1 VTGEQLSLTAA
12 EVEPAAPPAG
22 PGEAPSPPPVTPEQ
36 RRAISRREIDVLL
49 EAGAGTGKTRVLV
62 ERYCEAAEED
72 GIDAI
77 LAFTFT
83 ERAAGE
89 LRHRIR
95 EELRRRAAEAAAA
108 GQAERARLLAELSRE
123 SERAWISTIHGFCR
137 RLLATHP
144 VALGLDPRF
153 RVLDELE
160 AERVALRAFDEALE
174 RFLADSEPGRPRFVA
189 AMRVTTLRDLVITAH
204 DELRGQGREIALPQP
219 AAPDVEP
226 ALAKLAGAAR
236 AAVEE
241 TTGGAGGARN
251 LERLALAA
259 EIDPAVEIPSE
270 AQVAALELA
279 TTAKAFSGPA
289 CKAYKQAQRA
299 ARTALAERDA
309 VAAYRHLGELV
320 DLFAGRFAALKD
332 ERSALDFEDLQLE
345 ARRLLKERP
354 LVADTYRERLR
365 HLMVDEFQDTN
376 RLQLELIGL
385 LRGEHTAVFCVGD
398 EFQSIYGFRH
408 ADVEV
413 FRRERERI
421 ERLPDAEAQAMPLAG
436 NFRSHGE
443 VIASVNAIGEALFGE
458 GFTPLRVGTERAGA
472 NAGEPAVELLLTPA
486 GDAWKEKALG
496 IKAQGDYPSAPDRV
510 AEARFLAARLRR
522 LVDAGTPRGDI
533 VVLLRAYTHVGAF
546 EEQLERAGL
555 RPYVV
560 GGRGYW
566 SQQQVDDVRRIMAV
580 IANPLDDE
588 SLLGMLASP
597 ACAVLPDTLWLLRRA
612 AGGKHLWPVVERA
625 FGAGGEGSNGA
636 TEDGDDEERARW
648 LAAVPPEDAARLRE
662 LCALLRELRAEAPR
676 HPLDVLVERALVAT
690 GYDLAVLGM
699 DRGPRRYAN
708 VRKLMRMARAYE
720 STDGRDLRGFLD
732 FLAERAGAD
741 REGEAATEAEDHD
754 GVRVMTVHAAK
765 GLEFPVVAVADLGR
779 DLLTGGRPP
788 TAIVGDL
795 EDERDREQAEVA
807 APRVGIRLA
816 RFGTTA
822 IGVFGYDELR
832 DAAVRDEAAEA
843 CRLAYVAATRAQDV
857 LLLSG
862 RYSAHRV
869 AKAAE
874 EGLADSTPIS
884 ERLMCALEI
893 DAGTDTVIELP
904 PAQPRE
910 GLDARPTP
918 GRLAVVFNRP
928 EPEAFARLRP
938 AGASVAAPDRPTLE
952 PPPLGRPATPIEPAA
967 RHLSYSALALFG
979 RCGYRFFTERVVGLA
994 PRDSAPG
1001 QHGPDD
1007 ERPGADRYGFGN
1019 AVHGLLEWSARR
1031 GWREPDPELCREL
1044 LRREQ
1049 LSAGAEEVE
1058 RARGMVTAWL
1068 SSELCRELEAG
1079 AARVRPEMP
1088 FILPLGESVVRGT
1101 IDLLAEDGEAPLVVD
1116 YKTDSLGERSLDEL
1130 IDRYGVQRDV
1140 YALAVAGAAQRVRS
1154 AYVFLERADEPV
1166 VRVLDAHDLAA
1177 AHDQLERLVG
1187 AIRRGEFAVTPEP
1200 HAALCWDCPAR
1211 DRLCSHPPEL
1221 TGRRLPLPRRPAP
1234 NPRPPRLSG

>member
-1 VTGEQLSLTAA
+1 VTSEQLSLTAA
-12 EVEPAAPPAG
+12 EVETAPLPAG
-22 PGEAPSPPPVTPEQ
+22 AGELSPPPPLTPEQ
-36 RRAISRREIDVLL
+36 RRAISSRDIDVLL

-108 GQAERARLLAELSRE
+108 GDAERARVLAELSRE

-174 RFLADSEPGRPRFVA
+174 RFLADSEPGRARLVA
-189 AMRVTTLRDLVITAH
+189 AMRVATLRDLVITAH

-219 AAPDVEP
+219 AAPDVKP
-226 ALAKLAGAAR
+226 ALARLASAAR

-241 TTGGAGGARN
+241 TAGGPGGVRN
-251 LERLALAA
+251 LERIARAA

-270 AQVAALELA
+270 AEIAALELA
-279 TTAKAFSGPA
+279 STAKAFSGSA
-289 CKAYKQAQRA
+289 CEAYRQAQRG

-309 VAAYRHLGELV
+309 VEAYRHLGELV
-320 DLFAGRFAALKD
+320 DLFAARFAALKE

-345 ARRLLKERP
+345 ARRLLRERP
-354 LVADTYRERLR
+354 MVADTYRERLR

-385 LRGEHTAVFCVGD
+385 LRGERTAVFCVGD

-421 ERLPDAEAQAMPLAG
+421 EQLPDAEAQAMPLAG

-443 VIASVNAIGEALFGE
+443 VIAGVNAIGEALFRE
-458 GFTPLRVGTERAGA
+458 DFAPLRVGTERAWA

-486 GDAWKEKALG
+486 GDPWKDEALG
-496 IKAQGDYPSAPDRV
+496 IEMRGDYPSPPDRV

-566 SQQQVDDVRRIMAV
+566 SQQQVDDVRRMLAV

-588 SLLGMLASP
+588 SLLGMFASP
-597 ACAVLPDTLWLLRRA
+597 ACAVFPDTLWLLRRA
-612 AGGKHLWPVVERA
+612 AGSKHLWPVVERA
-625 FGAGGEGSNGA
+625 FGEPGDGTDGETEGGGEG
-636 TEDGDDEERARW
+636 EDERARW

-662 LCALLRELRAEAPR
+662 LCAQVRKLRAEAPL

-708 VRKLMRMARAYE
+708 VRKLMRMARTYE
-720 STDGRDLRGFLD
+720 SADGRDLRGFLD

-795 EDERDREQAEVA
+795 EDGRDREQAEVA

-832 DAAVRDEAAEA
+832 DAAARDEAAEA

-862 RYSAHRV
+862 RYSPTRL
-869 AKAAE
+869 AKAEQRE
-874 EGLADSTPIS
+874 EGVPDSTPIS
-884 ERLMCALEI
+884 ERLMRAFEI
-893 DAGTDTVIELP
+893 DEGTDTVIPLP

-910 GLDARPTP
+910 GLDAQPAS
-918 GRLAVVFNRP
+918 GRLAVAFNRP

-938 AGASVAAPDRPTLE
+938 AGASIAAPDRPTLE
-952 PPPLGRPATPIEPAA
+952 PPPLARPAIPIEPAA
-967 RHLSYSALALFG
+967 GHLSYSALALYG
-979 RCGYRFFTERVVGLA
+979 RCGYRFFTERVVGLP

-1001 QHGPDD
+1001 QLGPDD

-1019 AVHGLLEWSARR
+1019 AVHALLEWSARR

-1049 LSAGAEEVE
+1049 LQAGAEEVE
-1058 RARGMVTAWL
+1058 RARGMVAAWL
-1068 SSELCRELEAG
+1068 GSELCRELEAG
-1079 AARVRPEMP
+1079 GARLRPEMP
-1088 FILPLGESVVRGT
+1088 FILPLGDSVVRGT

-1116 YKTDSLGERSLDEL
+1116 YKTDALGERSLDEL

-1166 VRVLDAHDLAA
+1166 VRELDPQDLAA
-1177 AHDQLERLVG
+1177 ARDQLEGLVG

-1221 TGRRLPLPRRPAP
+1221 TGRRL
-1234 NPRPPRLSG
+1234 GT

>member
-1 VTGEQLSLTAA
+1 VRAEQLSLTPQEAS
-12 EVEPAAPPAG
+12 PAVTPAGRDGVSRPPPA
-22 PGEAPSPPPVTPEQ
+22 TPEQ
-36 RRAISRREIDVLL
+36 RRAISSRGIDVLL

-62 ERYCEAAEED
+62 ERYCDAVEED

-95 EELRRRAAEAAAA
+95 EELRRRATEAKAE
-108 GQAERARLLAELSRE
+108 GVTERARLLAELATE

-137 RLLATHP
+137 RLLAAHP

-160 AERVALRAFDEALE
+160 AERVAFRAFDEALE
-174 RFLADSEPGRPRFVA
+174 RFLADGEPGRARLAA
-189 AMRVTTLRDLVITAH
+189 AMRVVVLRELVVTAH

-219 AAPDVEP
+219 VAPDVEP
-226 ALAKLAGAAR
+226 ALAELARAAR

-241 TTGGAGGARN
+241 TEGGAGGQRN
-251 LERLALAA
+251 LERLARAA
-259 EIDPAVEIPSE
+259 EIDPAAEAPTEAEIAELGLGST
-270 AQVAALELA
+270 AQ
-279 TTAKAFSGPA
+279 AFSGPA
-289 CKAYKQAQRA
+289 CEAYRTAQRA

-309 VAAYRHLGELV
+309 VDAYSHLGELV
-320 DLFAGRFAALKD
+320 ELFAERFAALKE

-345 ARRLLKERP
+345 ARRLLVERP
-354 LVADTYRERLR
+354 LIADTYRQRLR

-376 RLQLELIGL
+376 RLQLQLIEL
-385 LRGEHTAVFCVGD
+385 LRGEGTAVFCVGD
-398 EFQSIYGFRH
+398 EFQSVYGFRH

-413 FRRERERI
+413 FRRQRERI
-421 ERLPDAEAQAMPLAG
+421 DRLPDAQARVMPLAG
-436 NFRSHGE
+436 NFRSNGE
-443 VIASVNAIGEALFGE
+443 VVAGVNAVGRALFDE
-458 GFTPLRVGTERAGA
+458 DFMPLRVGTERAGA
-472 NAGEPAVELLLTPA
+472 SDGEPAVELLLTPG
-486 GDAWKEKALG
+486 GDCWKDEALG
-496 IKAQGDYPSAPDRV
+496 IEMRGDYPSAPDRV

-522 LVDAGTPRGDI
+522 LVDAGTPRSDI

-566 SQQQVDDVRRIMAV
+566 SQQQVDDLRRMLAV

-612 AGGKHLWPVVERA
+612 SGGKHLWRTIQRA
-625 FGAGGEGSNGA
+625 FGEAETADPEPADDGEEA
-636 TEDGDDEERARW
+636 EREDESARW
-648 LAAVPPEDAARLRE
+648 LEAIPPDDATRLRE
-662 LCALLRELRAEAPR
+662 LCVLLRELRAAAPR
-676 HPLDVLVERALVAT
+676 LPLESLVERALVAT

-699 DRGPRRYAN
+699 DRGRRRYAN
-708 VRKLMRMARAYE
+708 VRKLMRMARTYE
-720 STDGRDLRGFLD
+720 QADGRDLRGFLD
-732 FLAERAGAD
+732 FLAERAGAG

-765 GLEFPVVAVADLGR
+765 GLEFRVVAVADLGR

-788 TAIVGDL
+788 TAIVGDA

-832 DAAVRDEAAEA
+832 DAAARDEADEA
-843 CRLAYVAATRAQDV
+843 CRLAYVAATRAQDM

-862 RYSAHRV
+862 RYSATRLARQSGDEV
-869 AKAAE
+869 
-874 EGLADSTPIS
+874 ADSTPIS
-884 ERLMCALEI
+884 ERLMREFAIEEGV
-893 DAGTDTVIELP
+893 DPVIELP
-904 PAQPRE
+904 PAEPRE
-910 GLDARPTP
+910 GLDARATP

-928 EPEAFARLRP
+928 DPAAFARLRP

-952 PPPLGRPATPIEPAA
+952 PPPLARPTTAIEPAA
-967 RHLSYSALALFG
+967 RHLSYSALALYG
-979 RCGYRFFTERVVGLA
+979 RCGYRFFTERVVGLP

-1001 QHGPDD
+1001 QLGPDE
-1007 ERPGADRYGFGN
+1007 ERSGADRYGFGN
-1019 AVHGLLEWSARR
+1019 AVHALLEWSARR
-1031 GWREPDPELCREL
+1031 GWREPDAELCREL

-1049 LSAGAEEVE
+1049 LAGGAEEVE
-1058 RARGMVTAWL
+1058 RARGMVAAWL
-1068 SSELCRELEAG
+1068 RSELCRELEAG
-1079 AARVRPEMP
+1079 GARVRPEMP

-1101 IDLLAEDGEAPLVVD
+1101 IDLLADAEEAPLVID
-1116 YKTDSLGERSLDEL
+1116 YKTDSLGERSLNEL

-1140 YALAVAGAAQRVRS
+1140 YALAVAGSAKRVRS

-1166 VRVLDAHDLAA
+1166 VRDLDAQDLAA
-1177 AHDQLERLVG
+1177 ARDQLERLVG
-1187 AIRRGEFAVTPEP
+1187 AIRRGEFGVTPEP

-1221 TGRRLPLPRRPAP
+1221 TGRRLRA
-1234 NPRPPRLSG
+1234 